1 MANKIIMKSG
11 NYGIYKVDGLE
22 YACGK
27 LETSRVKLI
36 SKNPEKIKEGFTEH
50 KFRNWKNEE
59 ESSYHKLVS
68 LNDLEDIYR
77 VKYYMIVNGKERRIS
92 GYNEKEFI
100 TYSEKEEE
108 EFKTYRE
115 DIVTWLV
122 YVPISK
128 IEKFVELKE
137 HIGLYDYR
145 GEERKD
151 LPNTKE
157 TIEYIS
163 TTFPN

>member
-1 MANKIIMKSG
+1 MRKDI
-11 NYGIYKVDGLE
+11 YVIYKGKEYRMGNLDGVL
-22 YACGK
+22 
-27 LETSRVKLI
+27 V

-77 VKYYMIVNGKERRIS
+77 VKYYMIVNGEEMLVM
-92 GYNEKEFI
+92 GYRQGEYRF
-100 TYSEKEEE
+100 TGYSEKEEKDFE
-108 EFKTYRE
+108 TYRV
-115 DIVTWLV
+115 DIGTWDV

-128 IEKFVELKE
+128 IEKFIEIKK
-137 HIGLYDYR
+137 HIGPFEYM
-145 GEERKD
+145 GEERKER
-151 LPNTKE
+151 PNTKE
-157 TIEYIS
+157 TIEYIF